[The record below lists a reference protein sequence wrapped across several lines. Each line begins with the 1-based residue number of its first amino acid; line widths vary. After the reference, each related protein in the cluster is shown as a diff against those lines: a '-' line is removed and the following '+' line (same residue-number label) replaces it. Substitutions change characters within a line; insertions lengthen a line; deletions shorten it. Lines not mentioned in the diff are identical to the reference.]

1 MTIKDILDFAKAG
14 YKPSDVKELMALAE
28 PEQKEPEQKEPEQ
41 KEPEQKEPEQ
51 KEPDV
56 PDYKKLYEESQ
67 KKLKAAQKANT
78 QQNLASNEK
87 EVTAEDILTDLAASF
102 M

>member
-14 YKPSDVKELMALAE
+14 YKPSDVKELMALA
-28 PEQKEPEQKEPEQ
+28 EPEQ